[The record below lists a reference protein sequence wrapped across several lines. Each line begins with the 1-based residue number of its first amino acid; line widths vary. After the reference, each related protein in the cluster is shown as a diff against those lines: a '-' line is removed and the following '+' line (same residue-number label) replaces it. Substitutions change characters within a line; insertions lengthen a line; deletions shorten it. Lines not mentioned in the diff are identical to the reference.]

1 MKKKAVI
8 AVSGVIVVLTIA
20 LNVLF
25 LYSIGA
31 FENKSLSFSEDIGI
45 TLSTVINRADLENE
59 NYAYSLTIP
68 DDYEETSG
76 YNVYNYYL
84 KIQNNSKYDVYNVR
98 IPQEF
103 KSEDFILN
111 QDTMND
117 FDPFYIKSEESGF
130 ISLVI
135 CIKNDLTEA
144 EINEIMHKLPKLVV
158 VNLVT
163 LDEEYHVNYSKTAIV
178 HYDIT
183 DEDYSKEDVQY
194 QDVL

>member
-1 MKKKAVI
+1 MRKVFI
-8 AVSGVIVVLTIA
+8 AIGIIIAIV
-20 LNVLF
+20 LNIWF
-25 LYSIGA
+25 LVELDV
-31 FENKSLSFSEDIGI
+31 FEKPLLKFPDDIDI

-117 FDPFYIKSEESGF
+117 FDPFYIKSGESGF

-135 CIKNDLTEA
+135 CIKNDLTET
-144 EINEIMHKLPKLVV
+144 EINEIMHKLPKLVKV
-158 VNLVT
+158 DLMSP
-163 LDEEYHVNYSKTAIV
+163 DEEYPVNYSKTAIV